1 MVKFLELRKGRVI
14 ALFYYDPTLILL
26 LPVILLTLYAQSK
39 VRSTYKRYLRVA
51 TSRGYTG
58 LEVARTMLDS
68 NGLSHIEIEMA
79 PGVLTDHYDPRRK
92 VLRLSRDVYL
102 GTAIASN
109 AIAAHEVG
117 HAIQH
122 EEGYVPLKVRNAI
135 VPLTQIASN
144 LSWFFIIGGLI
155 FSSLNL
161 FLTIGIA
168 MFSIAVF
175 FQIITLPVEFD
186 ASRRAIEELEGDGFL
201 ERGELTGGKQVLDA
215 AALTYIAATASV
227 MVQLIRLLFIR
238 NKRRN

>member
-1 MVKFLELRKGRVI
+1 MI
-14 ALFYYDPTLILL
+14 ALYYDPTIILL

-39 VRSTYKRYLRVA
+39 VKSTYRRYLRVA
-51 TSRGYTG
+51 TSKGYTG
-58 LEVARTMLDS
+58 SEVARVMLNN
-68 NGLSHIEIEMA
+68 NGLSHVDIEMA
-79 PGVLTDHYDPRRK
+79 PGMLTDHYDPRNR

-144 LSWFFIIGGLI
+144 LSWLFIMGGLI
-155 FSSLNL
+155 FSSLHHL
-161 FLTIGIA
+161 LTIGIA

-186 ASRRAIEELEGDGFL
+186 ASRRAIEELEGEGFL
-201 ERGELTGGKQVLDA
+201 EGRELAGGKQVLDA
-215 AALTYIAATASV
+215 AALTYIAATASA

-238 NKRRN
+238 DRRRS